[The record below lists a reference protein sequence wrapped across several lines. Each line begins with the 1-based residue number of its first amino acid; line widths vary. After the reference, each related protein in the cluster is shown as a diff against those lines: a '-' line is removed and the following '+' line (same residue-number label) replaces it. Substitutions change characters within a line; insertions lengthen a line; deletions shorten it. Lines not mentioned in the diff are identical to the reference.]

1 MEKLFTNKNS
11 LLVLSIS
18 MLLFWLLSKTID
30 VYQITFLGVLY
41 EIIWLPMLVMLFVLP
56 IINTYTLFKIKNSL
70 MSYFSLAINIIT
82 IVIVFLF

>member
-1 MEKLFTNKNS
+1 VFTNKNP

-56 IINTYTLFKIKNSL
+56 IINIYSLFKIKNSL
-70 MSYFSLAINIIT
+70 MSYFSLALNIIT
-82 IVIVFLF
+82 IVIVFFV

>member
-1 MEKLFTNKNS
+1 MEKLITNKNS

-70 MSYFSLAINIIT
+70 MSYFSLTLNIIT
-82 IVIVFLF
+82 IVIVFLV

>member
-1 MEKLFTNKNS
+1 
-11 LLVLSIS
+11 

-56 IINTYTLFKIKNSL
+56 IINTYSLFKIKNSL
-70 MSYFSLAINIIT
+70 MSYFSLTLNIIT
-82 IVIVFLF
+82 IVIVFLV

>member
-1 MEKLFTNKNS
+1 
-11 LLVLSIS
+11 

-56 IINTYTLFKIKNSL
+56 IINIYSLLKIKNSL
-70 MSYFSLAINIIT
+70 MSYFSLTLNIIT
-82 IVIVFLF
+82 IVIVFLV

>member
-1 MEKLFTNKNS
+1 MFTNKNP

-56 IINTYTLFKIKNSL
+56 IINTYSLFKIKNSL
-70 MSYFSLAINIIT
+70 MSYFSLALNIIT
-82 IVIVFLF
+82 IVIVFLV

>member
-1 MEKLFTNKNS
+1 
-11 LLVLSIS
+11 

-56 IINTYTLFKIKNSL
+56 IINTYSLFKIKNSL
-70 MSYFSLAINIIT
+70 MSYFNLALNIIT
-82 IVIVFLF
+82 IVIVFLV

>member
-1 MEKLFTNKNS
+1 MEKLIANKK
-11 LLVLSIS
+11 LHFALSIS

-56 IINTYTLFKIKNSL
+56 IINTYSLFKIKNSL
-70 MSYFSLAINIIT
+70 MSYFSLALNIIT
-82 IVIVFLF
+82 IVIVFLV

>member
-1 MEKLFTNKNS
+1 MFTNKNP

-56 IINTYTLFKIKNSL
+56 IINIYSLFKIKNSL
-70 MSYFSLAINIIT
+70 MSYFSLALNIIT
-82 IVIVFLF
+82 IVIVFFV

>member
-1 MEKLFTNKNS
+1 MFTNKNP

-56 IINTYTLFKIKNSL
+56 IINIYSLFKIKNSL
-70 MSYFSLAINIIT
+70 MSYFSLALNIIT
-82 IVIVFLF
+82 IVIVFLV

>member
-1 MEKLFTNKNS
+1 VFTNKNP

-56 IINTYTLFKIKNSL
+56 IINTYSLFKIKNSL
-70 MSYFSLAINIIT
+70 MSYFSLALNIIT
-82 IVIVFLF
+82 IVIVFLV

>member
-1 MEKLFTNKNS
+1 MFTNKNP

-56 IINTYTLFKIKNSL
+56 IINIYSLLKIKNSL
-70 MSYFSLAINIIT
+70 MSYFSLTLNIIT
-82 IVIVFLF
+82 IVIVFLV

>member
-1 MEKLFTNKNS
+1 VFTNKNP

-56 IINTYTLFKIKNSL
+56 IINIYSLLKIKNSL
-70 MSYFSLAINIIT
+70 MSYFSLTLNIIT
-82 IVIVFLF
+82 IVIVFLV